1 MLNQRAC
8 EGTEQCNMNIFK
20 RFFSATLLFTTLTGA
35 AVELIPVEKS
45 PVIVFINGKKYYVH
59 TVKSGDTLYSIAKA
73 YEVDESVIREYNPS
87 VADGLRIDQTV
98 KIPVSDSALAVERA
112 EKKRKKD
119 YLTHKVKAGQ
129 TLYAIARDYN
139 ISVATL
145 REDNPSINPQ
155 ALTIGETLWIRR
167 AAIGSSTEQQA
178 QAEMVEYTTTLNKAT
193 DDDGFDHHV
202 VKPGETVYSLSRR
215 YGISEAEFAQINDI
229 SLGLKAG
236 AIIRIP
242 KPKSEESAQEN
253 IAENAPST
261 TTNNIDITF
270 QRLDSTQPLNVALM
284 LPMNINSKPN
294 ASYVEFY
301 QGFLL
306 GLDKIKQSGG
316 GETKL
321 TVYNTAHDQLKVQQ
335 IVGSTMFE
343 GTNLI
348 VGPVYEDELN
358 PVLQYAHKNSVPVV
372 SPLANISAVQSPA
385 LYQLSPAPEKKY
397 EKIGNLLDGGRDIYL
412 IYASS
417 NDKEFEQEILRELY
431 GRPYAAY
438 NYSFTDQKSTFTPRN
453 AEAKAIESMDDIL
466 KGEKPCLFIVLANS
480 ETDVDRILGT
490 ISSSKV
496 ALTDRS
502 EPSAQY
508 VVLGTSRWGRFGNID
523 HTTYFNNNVVMI
535 STYHAKRD
543 SKAVRDFDSRYIEAY
558 GALPSLYAYR
568 GYDTAMIFCAGMRG
582 DIDYKMLDKRYT
594 PLQTTYKFVGGD
606 NGQRY
611 INQEWVRVNYNSD
624 YTITIE

>member
-1 MLNQRAC
+1 MK
-8 EGTEQCNMNIFK
+8 IFK
-20 RFFSATLLFTTLTGA
+20 RFIAAGLIFSTLSGA
-35 AVELIPVEKS
+35 AAELLPVEKS

-73 YEVDESVIREYNPS
+73 YEVGENDIRECNPS
-87 VADGLRIDQTV
+87 VGDGLRIDQTM
-98 KIPVSDSALAVERA
+98 KIPVPESALLKAKA

-119 YLTHKVKAGQ
+119 YIIHKVKAGQ

-139 ISVATL
+139 ISVAQL
-145 REDNPSINPQ
+145 REDNPSVNPQ
-155 ALTIGETLWIRR
+155 ALAVDELLWIRR
-167 AAIGSSTEQQA
+167 TAIGSSTEQQA
-178 QAEMVEYTTTLNKAT
+178 QAEMAEYTDNLNKAT
-193 DDDGFDHHV
+193 NDDGFDHHV
-202 VKPGETVYSLSRR
+202 VQPGETIYSLSRR
-215 YGISEAEFAQINDI
+215 YGITEAEFAQLNDV
-229 SLGLKAG
+229 SQGLKAG
-236 AIIRIP
+236 AIIRLP
-242 KPKSEESAQEN
+242 KAKSAEQEEVTEVINTPTQATMNSE
-253 IAENAPST
+253 
-261 TTNNIDITF
+261 ITF
-270 QRLDSTQPLNVALM
+270 QKLDDSQDLNIALM

-306 GLDKIKQSGG
+306 GLDEIKQSGNG
-316 GETKL
+316 NTKL

-417 NDKEFEQEILRELY
+417 NDKEFEQEILKELH
-431 GRPYAAY
+431 GRPYSAY

-453 AEAKAIESMDDIL
+453 AEARAIESMDDIL
-466 KGEKPCLFIVLANS
+466 KGEKPCLFIVLANA

-502 EPSAQY
+502 ESSAQY
-508 VVLGTSRWGRFGNID
+508 VVMGTSRWGRFNNID
-523 HTTYFNNNVVMI
+523 HTSYFNNNVVMI

-543 SKAVRDFDSRYIEAY
+543 SKAVRDFDSRYIDAY

-582 DIDYKMLDKRYT
+582 DVEYNMLDKRYT
-594 PLQTTYKFVGGD
+594 PLQTTYKFVRGNAGE
-606 NGQRY
+606 RY
-611 INQEWVRVNYNSD
+611 VNQEWVRVNYNSD

>member
-1 MLNQRAC
+1 MK
-8 EGTEQCNMNIFK
+8 IFK
-20 RFFSATLLFTTLTGA
+20 RFIAAGLIFTTLSGA
-35 AVELIPVEKS
+35 AVELLPVDKS

-73 YEVDESVIREYNPS
+73 YEVGEDAIRDSNPG

-98 KIPVSDSALAVERA
+98 KIPVPESAILKAKA

-119 YLTHKVKAGQ
+119 YITHKVKAGQ

-145 REDNPSINPQ
+145 REDNPSVNPQ
-155 ALTIGETLWIRR
+155 ALSVGETLWIRR

-178 QAEMVEYTTTLNKAT
+178 QAEIAEYTDNLNKAT
-193 DDDGFDHHV
+193 DDDDFDHHV
-202 VKPGETVYSLSRR
+202 VKPGETIYSLSRR
-215 YGISEAEFAQINDI
+215 YGITEAEFAQLNDV
-229 SLGLKAG
+229 SQGLKAG

-242 KPKSEESAQEN
+242 RAKKVEQEVV
-253 IAENAPST
+253 AEADNTPVQTAPGT
-261 TTNNIDITF
+261 EITF
-270 QRLDSTQPLNVALM
+270 QKLDAMQDLNIALM

-306 GLDKIKQSGG
+306 GLDEVKKASNGN
-316 GETKL
+316 TKL
-321 TVYNTAHDQLKVQQ
+321 TVYNTSHDQLKVQQ

-417 NDKEFEQEILRELY
+417 NDKEFEQEIIKELH

-438 NYSFTDQKSTFTPRN
+438 NYSFTDQKSTFKPRN
-453 AEAKAIESMDDIL
+453 AEARAIESIDDIL
-466 KGEKPCLFIVLANS
+466 KGEKPCLFIVLANA

-490 ISSSKV
+490 ISSSNV

-508 VVLGTSRWGRFGNID
+508 VVMGTSRWGRFNNID
-523 HTTYFNNNVVMI
+523 HTSYFNNNVVMI

-582 DIDYKMLDKRYT
+582 DIEYNMLDKRYT
-594 PLQTTYKFVGGD
+594 PLQTTYKFVRGNAGE
-606 NGQRY
+606 RY
-611 INQEWVRVNYNSD
+611 INQEWVRVNYNND

>member
-1 MLNQRAC
+1 MK
-8 EGTEQCNMNIFK
+8 IFK
-20 RFFSATLLFTTLTGA
+20 RFIAAGLIFTTLSGA
-35 AVELIPVEKS
+35 AVELLPVDKS

-73 YEVDESVIREYNPS
+73 YEVGEDAIRNSNPG

-98 KIPVSDSALAVERA
+98 KIPVPESAILKAKA

-119 YLTHKVKAGQ
+119 YITHKVKAGQ

-145 REDNPSINPQ
+145 REDNPSVNPQ
-155 ALTIGETLWIRR
+155 ALSVGETLWIRR

-178 QAEMVEYTTTLNKAT
+178 QAEIAEYTDNLNKAT

-202 VKPGETVYSLSRR
+202 VKPGETIYSLSRR
-215 YGISEAEFAQINDI
+215 YGITEAEFAQLNDV
-229 SLGLKAG
+229 SQGLKAG

-242 KPKSEESAQEN
+242 KAKEVEQEVVAEADNTPAQT
-253 IAENAPST
+253 APGT
-261 TTNNIDITF
+261 EITF
-270 QRLDSTQPLNVALM
+270 QKLDAMQDLNIALM

-306 GLDKIKQSGG
+306 GLDEVKKTSNGN
-316 GETKL
+316 TKL
-321 TVYNTAHDQLKVQQ
+321 TVYNTSHDQLKVQQ

-417 NDKEFEQEILRELY
+417 NDKEFEQEIIKELH
-431 GRPYAAY
+431 GRPYSAY
-438 NYSFTDQKSTFTPRN
+438 NYSFTDQKSTFKPRN
-453 AEAKAIESMDDIL
+453 AEARAIESIDDIL
-466 KGEKPCLFIVLANS
+466 KGEKPCLFIVLANA

-508 VVLGTSRWGRFGNID
+508 VVMGTSRWGRFNNID
-523 HTTYFNNNVVMI
+523 HTSYFNNNVVMI

-582 DIDYKMLDKRYT
+582 DIEYNMLDKRYT
-594 PLQTTYKFVGGD
+594 PLQTTYKFVRGNAGE
-606 NGQRY
+606 RY
-611 INQEWVRVNYNSD
+611 INQEWVRVNYNND

>member
-1 MLNQRAC
+1 MK
-8 EGTEQCNMNIFK
+8 IFK
-20 RFFSATLLFTTLTGA
+20 RFIAAGLIFSTLSGA
-35 AVELIPVEKS
+35 AAELLPVEKS

-73 YEVDESVIREYNPS
+73 YEVGEKDIRECNPS
-87 VADGLRIDQTV
+87 VGDGLRIDQTV
-98 KIPVSDSALAVERA
+98 KIPVPASAIIKANA

-119 YLTHKVKAGQ
+119 YIVHKVKAGQ

-139 ISVATL
+139 ISVAQL
-145 REDNPSINPQ
+145 REDNPSVNPQ
-155 ALTIGETLWIRR
+155 ALSVGESLWIRR
-167 AAIGSSTEQQA
+167 TAIGSSTEQQA
-178 QAEMVEYTTTLNKAT
+178 QAEMAEYTNNLNKAT
-193 DDDGFDHHV
+193 SDDGFDNHV
-202 VKPGETVYSLSRR
+202 VQPGETIYSLSRR
-215 YGISEAEFAQINDI
+215 YGITEAEFAQLNDV
-229 SLGLKAG
+229 SQGLKAG

-242 KPKSEESAQEN
+242 KAKEVEQELVAE
-253 IAENAPST
+253 AENTPAQT
-261 TTNNIDITF
+261 TLNTEITF
-270 QRLDSTQPLNVALM
+270 QKLDNSQDLNIALM

-306 GLDKIKQSGG
+306 GLDEIKQSGNG
-316 GETKL
+316 NTKL

-417 NDKEFEQEILRELY
+417 NDKEFEQEIIKELH
-431 GRPYAAY
+431 GRPYSAY
-438 NYSFTDQKSTFTPRN
+438 NYSFADQKSTFTPRN
-453 AEAKAIESMDDIL
+453 AEARAIESMDDVL
-466 KGEKPCLFIVLANS
+466 KSEKPCLFIVLANA

-508 VVLGTSRWGRFGNID
+508 VVMGTSRWGRFNNID
-523 HTTYFNNNVVMI
+523 HTSYFNNNVVMI

-543 SKAVRDFDSRYIEAY
+543 SKAVRDFDSRYIDAY

-582 DIDYKMLDKRYT
+582 DIEYNMLDKRYT
-594 PLQTTYKFVGGD
+594 PLQTTYKFVRGNAGE
-606 NGQRY
+606 RY
-611 INQEWVRVNYNSD
+611 VNQEWVRVNYNSD

>member
-1 MLNQRAC
+1 MK
-8 EGTEQCNMNIFK
+8 IFK
-20 RFFSATLLFTTLTGA
+20 RFIAAGLIFSTLSGT
-35 AVELIPVEKS
+35 AVELLPVEKS

-73 YEVDESVIREYNPS
+73 YEVGENDIRECNPS
-87 VADGLRIDQTV
+87 VGDGLRIDQTV
-98 KIPVSDSALAVERA
+98 KIPVPASAIIKANA

-119 YLTHKVKAGQ
+119 YIVHKVKAGQ

-139 ISVATL
+139 ISVAQL
-145 REDNPSINPQ
+145 REDNPSVNPQ
-155 ALTIGETLWIRR
+155 ALSVGESLWIRR
-167 AAIGSSTEQQA
+167 TAIGSSTEQQA
-178 QAEMVEYTTTLNKAT
+178 QAEMAEYTDNLNKAT
-193 DDDGFDHHV
+193 SDDGFDNHV
-202 VKPGETVYSLSRR
+202 VQPGETIYSLSRR
-215 YGISEAEFAQINDI
+215 YGITEAEFAQLNDV
-229 SLGLKAG
+229 SQGLKAG

-242 KPKSEESAQEN
+242 KAKEVEQEVV
-253 IAENAPST
+253 AEADNAPAQT
-261 TTNNIDITF
+261 TLNTEITF
-270 QRLDSTQPLNVALM
+270 QKLNDSQDLNIALM

-306 GLDKIKQSGG
+306 GLDEIKKSGKG
-316 GETKL
+316 NTKL

-417 NDKEFEQEILRELY
+417 NDKEFEQEIIKELH
-431 GRPYAAY
+431 GRPYSAY
-438 NYSFTDQKSTFTPRN
+438 NYSFADQKSTFTPRN
-453 AEAKAIESMDDIL
+453 AEARAIESMDDIL
-466 KGEKPCLFIVLANS
+466 KSEKPCLFIVLANA

-508 VVLGTSRWGRFGNID
+508 VVMGTSRWGRFNNID
-523 HTTYFNNNVVMI
+523 HTSYFNNNVVMI

-543 SKAVRDFDSRYIEAY
+543 SKAVRDFDSRYIDAY

-582 DIDYKMLDKRYT
+582 DIEYNMLDKRYT
-594 PLQTTYKFVGGD
+594 PLQTTYKFVRGNAGE
-606 NGQRY
+606 RY
-611 INQEWVRVNYNSD
+611 VNQEWVRVNYNSD

>member
-1 MLNQRAC
+1 MK
-8 EGTEQCNMNIFK
+8 IFK
-20 RFFSATLLFTTLTGA
+20 RFIATGLIFSTLSGA
-35 AVELIPVEKS
+35 AVELLPVEKS

-73 YEVDESVIREYNPS
+73 YEVGENDIRECNPN
-87 VADGLRIDQTV
+87 VGDALHIDQTV
-98 KIPVSDSALAVERA
+98 KIPVPASALIKANA

-119 YLTHKVKAGQ
+119 YIVHKVKAGQ

-139 ISVATL
+139 ISVAQL
-145 REDNPSINPQ
+145 REDNPSVNPQ
-155 ALTIGETLWIRR
+155 ALSVGESLWIRR
-167 AAIGSSTEQQA
+167 KAIGSSTEQQA
-178 QAEMVEYTTTLNKAT
+178 QAEMVEYTDNLNKAT
-193 DDDGFDHHV
+193 SDDGFDHHV
-202 VKPGETVYSLSRR
+202 VQPGETIYSLSRR
-215 YGISEAEFAQINDI
+215 YGITEAEFAKLNDV
-229 SLGLKAG
+229 SQGLKAG
-236 AIIRIP
+236 AIIRLP
-242 KPKSEESAQEN
+242 KMKSAEKEEV
-253 IAENAPST
+253 AEVTNAPVQT
-261 TTNNIDITF
+261 TMTSEITF
-270 QRLDSTQPLNVALM
+270 QKLSDSQDLNIALM

-306 GLDKIKQSGG
+306 GLDEIKKSGKG
-316 GETKL
+316 NTKL

-335 IVGSTMFE
+335 IVNSTMFE

-348 VGPVYEDELN
+348 IGPVYEDELN
-358 PVLQYAHKNSVPVV
+358 PVLQYAHKNTVPVV
-372 SPLANISAVQSPA
+372 TPLANISAVQSPA

-397 EKIGNLLDGGRDIYL
+397 DKIGNLLDGGRDIYL

-417 NDKEFEQEILRELY
+417 NDKEFEQEIIKELH
-431 GRPYAAY
+431 GRPYSAY

-453 AEAKAIESMDDIL
+453 AEARAIESMDDIL
-466 KGEKPCLFIVLANS
+466 TGEKPCLFIVLANA

-502 EPSAQY
+502 ESSAQY
-508 VVLGTSRWGRFGNID
+508 VVMGTSRWGRFNNID
-523 HTTYFNNNVVMI
+523 HTSYFNNNVVMI

-543 SKAVRDFDSRYIEAY
+543 SKAVREFDSRYIDAY

-582 DIDYKMLDKRYT
+582 DVEYNMLDKRYT
-594 PLQTTYKFVGGD
+594 PLQTTYKFVRGNAGE
-606 NGQRY
+606 RY
-611 INQEWVRVNYNSD
+611 VNQEWVRVNYNSD

>member
-1 MLNQRAC
+1 MK
-8 EGTEQCNMNIFK
+8 IFK
-20 RFFSATLLFTTLTGA
+20 RFIAAGLIFTTLSGA
-35 AVELIPVEKS
+35 AVELLPVDKS

-73 YEVDESVIREYNPS
+73 YEVGEDAIRASNPG

-98 KIPVSDSALAVERA
+98 KIPVPESAILKAKA

-119 YLTHKVKAGQ
+119 YITHKVKAGQ

-145 REDNPSINPQ
+145 REDNPSVNPQ
-155 ALTIGETLWIRR
+155 ALSVGETLWIRR

-178 QAEMVEYTTTLNKAT
+178 QAEIAEYTDNLNKAT

-202 VKPGETVYSLSRR
+202 VKPGETIYSLSRR
-215 YGISEAEFAQINDI
+215 YGITEAEFAQLNDV
-229 SLGLKAG
+229 SQGLKAG

-242 KPKSEESAQEN
+242 RAKKVEQEVV
-253 IAENAPST
+253 AEADNTPVQTAPGT
-261 TTNNIDITF
+261 EITF
-270 QRLDSTQPLNVALM
+270 QKLDAMQDLNIALM

-306 GLDKIKQSGG
+306 GLDEVKKTSNGN
-316 GETKL
+316 TKL
-321 TVYNTAHDQLKVQQ
+321 TVYNTSHDQLKVQQ

-417 NDKEFEQEILRELY
+417 NDKEFEQEIIKELH

-438 NYSFTDQKSTFTPRN
+438 NYSFTDQKSTFKPRN
-453 AEAKAIESMDDIL
+453 AEARAIESIDDIL
-466 KGEKPCLFIVLANS
+466 KGEKPCLFIVLANA

-508 VVLGTSRWGRFGNID
+508 VVMGTSRWGRFNNID
-523 HTTYFNNNVVMI
+523 HTSYFNNNVVMI

-582 DIDYKMLDKRYT
+582 DIEYNMLDKRYT
-594 PLQTTYKFVGGD
+594 PLQTTYKFVRGNAGE
-606 NGQRY
+606 RY
-611 INQEWVRVNYNSD
+611 INQEWVRVNYNND

>member
-1 MLNQRAC
+1 MK
-8 EGTEQCNMNIFK
+8 IFK
-20 RFFSATLLFTTLTGA
+20 RFIAAGLIFTTLSGA
-35 AVELIPVEKS
+35 AVELLPVDKS

-73 YEVDESVIREYNPS
+73 YEVGEDAIRDSNPG

-98 KIPVSDSALAVERA
+98 KIPVPESAILKAKA

-119 YLTHKVKAGQ
+119 YITHKVKAGQ

-145 REDNPSINPQ
+145 REDNPSVNPQ
-155 ALTIGETLWIRR
+155 ALSVGETLWIRR

-178 QAEMVEYTTTLNKAT
+178 QAEIAEYTDNLNKAT

-202 VKPGETVYSLSRR
+202 VKPGETIYSLSRR
-215 YGISEAEFAQINDI
+215 YGITEAEFAQLNDV
-229 SLGLKAG
+229 SQGLKAG

-242 KPKSEESAQEN
+242 RAKKVEQEVV
-253 IAENAPST
+253 AEADNTPVQT
-261 TTNNIDITF
+261 TPGTEITF
-270 QRLDSTQPLNVALM
+270 QKLDAMQDLNIALM

-306 GLDKIKQSGG
+306 GLDEVKKTSNGN
-316 GETKL
+316 TKL
-321 TVYNTAHDQLKVQQ
+321 TVYNTSHDQLKVQQ

-417 NDKEFEQEILRELY
+417 NDKEFEQEIIKELH

-438 NYSFTDQKSTFTPRN
+438 NYSFTNQKSTFKPRN
-453 AEAKAIESMDDIL
+453 AEARAIESIDDIL
-466 KGEKPCLFIVLANS
+466 KGEKPCLFIVLANA

-508 VVLGTSRWGRFGNID
+508 VVMGTSRWGRFNNID
-523 HTTYFNNNVVMI
+523 HTSYFNNNVVMI

-582 DIDYKMLDKRYT
+582 DIEYNMLDKRYT
-594 PLQTTYKFVGGD
+594 PLQTTYKFVRGNAGE
-606 NGQRY
+606 RY
-611 INQEWVRVNYNSD
+611 INQEWVRVNYNND

>member
-1 MLNQRAC
+1 MK
-8 EGTEQCNMNIFK
+8 IFK
-20 RFFSATLLFTTLTGA
+20 RFIAAGLIFSTLSGV
-35 AVELIPVEKS
+35 AVELLPVEKS

-73 YEVDESVIREYNPS
+73 YEVGENDIRECNPS
-87 VADGLRIDQTV
+87 VGDGLRIDQTV
-98 KIPVSDSALAVERA
+98 KIPVPASAIIKANA

-119 YLTHKVKAGQ
+119 YIVHKVKAGQ

-139 ISVATL
+139 ISVAQL
-145 REDNPSINPQ
+145 REDNPSVNPQ
-155 ALTIGETLWIRR
+155 ALSVGESLWIRR
-167 AAIGSSTEQQA
+167 TAIGSSTEQQA
-178 QAEMVEYTTTLNKAT
+178 QAEMAEYTDNLNKAT
-193 DDDGFDHHV
+193 SDDGFDNHV
-202 VKPGETVYSLSRR
+202 VQPGETIYSLSRR
-215 YGISEAEFAQINDI
+215 YGITEAEFAQLNDV
-229 SLGLKAG
+229 SQGLKAG

-242 KPKSEESAQEN
+242 KAKEVEQEVVAE
-253 IAENAPST
+253 AENTPAQT
-261 TTNNIDITF
+261 TLNTEITF
-270 QRLDSTQPLNVALM
+270 QKLNDLQDLNIALM

-306 GLDKIKQSGG
+306 GLDEIKKSGKG
-316 GETKL
+316 NTKL

-417 NDKEFEQEILRELY
+417 NDKEFEQEIIKELH
-431 GRPYAAY
+431 GRPYSAY
-438 NYSFTDQKSTFTPRN
+438 NYSFADQKSTFTPRN
-453 AEAKAIESMDDIL
+453 AEARAIESMDDIL
-466 KGEKPCLFIVLANS
+466 KSEKPCLFIVLANA

-508 VVLGTSRWGRFGNID
+508 VVMGTSRWGRFNNID
-523 HTTYFNNNVVMI
+523 HTSYFNNNVVMI

-543 SKAVRDFDSRYIEAY
+543 SKAVRDFDSRYIDAY

-582 DIDYKMLDKRYT
+582 DIEYNMLDKRYT
-594 PLQTTYKFVGGD
+594 PLQTTYKFVRGNAGE
-606 NGQRY
+606 RY
-611 INQEWVRVNYNSD
+611 VNQEWVRVNYNSD

>member
-1 MLNQRAC
+1 MK
-8 EGTEQCNMNIFK
+8 IFK
-20 RFFSATLLFTTLTGA
+20 RFIAAGLIFSTLSGA
-35 AVELIPVEKS
+35 AVELLPVEKS

-73 YEVDESVIREYNPS
+73 YEVGENDIRECNPS
-87 VADGLRIDQTV
+87 VGDGLRIDQTV
-98 KIPVSDSALAVERA
+98 KIPVPASALIKANA

-119 YLTHKVKAGQ
+119 YIVHKVKAGQ

-139 ISVATL
+139 ISVAQL
-145 REDNPSINPQ
+145 REDNPSVNPQ
-155 ALTIGETLWIRR
+155 ALSVGESLWIRR
-167 AAIGSSTEQQA
+167 TAIGSSTEQQA
-178 QAEMVEYTTTLNKAT
+178 QAEMAEYTNNLNKAT
-193 DDDGFDHHV
+193 SDDGFDNHV
-202 VKPGETVYSLSRR
+202 VQPGETIYSLSRR
-215 YGISEAEFAQINDI
+215 YGITEAEFAQLNDV
-229 SLGLKAG
+229 SQGLKAG

-242 KPKSEESAQEN
+242 KAKEVEQELVAE
-253 IAENAPST
+253 AENTPAQT
-261 TTNNIDITF
+261 TLNTEITF
-270 QRLDSTQPLNVALM
+270 QKLDNSQDLNIALM

-306 GLDKIKQSGG
+306 GLDEIKQSGNG
-316 GETKL
+316 NTKL

-358 PVLQYAHKNSVPVV
+358 PVLQYAHKNNVPVV

-417 NDKEFEQEILRELY
+417 NDKEFEQEIIKELH
-431 GRPYAAY
+431 GRPYSAY
-438 NYSFTDQKSTFTPRN
+438 NYSFADQKSTFTPRN
-453 AEAKAIESMDDIL
+453 AEARAIESMDDIL
-466 KGEKPCLFIVLANS
+466 KSEKPCLFIVLANA

-508 VVLGTSRWGRFGNID
+508 VVMGTSRWGRFNNID
-523 HTTYFNNNVVMI
+523 HTSYFNNNVVMI

-543 SKAVRDFDSRYIEAY
+543 SKAVRDFDSRYIDAY

-582 DIDYKMLDKRYT
+582 DIEYNMLDKRYT
-594 PLQTTYKFVGGD
+594 PLQTTYKFVRGNAGE
-606 NGQRY
+606 RY
-611 INQEWVRVNYNSD
+611 VNQEWVRVNYNSD

>member
-1 MLNQRAC
+1 MK
-8 EGTEQCNMNIFK
+8 IFK
-20 RFFSATLLFTTLTGA
+20 RFIAAGLIFSTLSGA
-35 AVELIPVEKS
+35 AVELLPVEKS

-73 YEVDESVIREYNPS
+73 YEVQENDIRECNPS
-87 VADGLRIDQTV
+87 VGDGLRIDQTV
-98 KIPVSDSALAVERA
+98 KIPVPASALIKANA

-119 YLTHKVKAGQ
+119 YIIHKVKAGQ

-139 ISVATL
+139 ISVAQL
-145 REDNPSINPQ
+145 REDNPSVNPQ
-155 ALTIGETLWIRR
+155 ALAVDEALWIRR
-167 AAIGSSTEQQA
+167 TAIGSSTEQQA
-178 QAEMVEYTTTLNKAT
+178 QAEIVEYTNNLNKAT

-202 VKPGETVYSLSRR
+202 VQHGETIYSLSRR
-215 YGISEAEFAQINDI
+215 YGITEAEFAKLNDV
-229 SLGLKAG
+229 SQGLKAG
-236 AIIRIP
+236 AIIRLP
-242 KPKSEESAQEN
+242 KAKSAEQEEVTEVINTPAQATMNSE
-253 IAENAPST
+253 
-261 TTNNIDITF
+261 ITF
-270 QRLDSTQPLNVALM
+270 QKLDDSQDLNIALM

-306 GLDKIKQSGG
+306 GLDEIKKSGKG
-316 GETKL
+316 NTKL

-335 IVGSTMFE
+335 IVSSTMFE

-348 VGPVYEDELN
+348 IGPVYEDELN
-358 PVLQYAHKNSVPVV
+358 PVLQYAHKNNVPVV

-417 NDKEFEQEILRELY
+417 NDKEFEQEILKELH
-431 GRPYAAY
+431 GRPYSAY

-453 AEAKAIESMDDIL
+453 AEARAIESMDDIL
-466 KGEKPCLFIVLANS
+466 KGEKPCVFIVLANA

-502 EPSAQY
+502 ESSARY
-508 VVLGTSRWGRFGNID
+508 VVMGTSRWGRFNNID
-523 HTTYFNNNVVMI
+523 HTSYFNNNVVMI

-543 SKAVRDFDSRYIEAY
+543 SKAVRDFDSRYIDAY

-568 GYDTAMIFCAGMRG
+568 GYDTAMIFCTGMRA
-582 DIDYKMLDKRYT
+582 DMEYNMLDKRYT
-594 PLQTTYKFVGGD
+594 PLQTTYKFVRGNAGE
-606 NGQRY
+606 RY
-611 INQEWVRVNYNSD
+611 VNQEWVRINYNSD